1 MNRVERRAVAGLA
14 GIFGLRMLGLFLIL
28 PVFALYAEHLDGA
41 TPFLIGVA
49 LGAYGLTQALL
60 QIPYGLL
67 SDRFGRKRIIAAGL
81 VVFALGSAVAATS
94 DSIAGV
100 IAGRAL
106 QGAGAIAAAVL
117 ALAADVTREQ
127 QRTKAMAVIGGTI
140 GLMFAAA
147 FVLGPLLESW
157 VGVPGIFWL
166 TLVLALAAL
175 PILWFVVPTP
185 VRGPRAAEAPLSA
198 RLAGVLRDGELIRLD
213 VGIFVLHA
221 VLTALFVVVPVA
233 LARSAGLAAGE
244 HWKIYVPVLALSLVG
259 MVPLVLLSA
268 RAALARPLLSVAI
281 AILLLS
287 QVVLYFGHDSLAG
300 LLLGMWV
307 FFVGFNSL
315 EAMLPATVSRVAAPR
330 AKGTAL
336 GVYNSFEFMGVFA
349 GGAGG
354 GLVYGAFGV
363 AGVFVFCA
371 LLSLAWLVAA
381 VLAPARGL
389 HDSVELAV
397 GRLEAADGESLA
409 VRLQRLPGVVDVTVI
424 AREGVA
430 YLKVERGRFDN
441 RLLEEFTGGAAVSA
455 LPRKEGG

>member
-60 QIPYGLL
+60 QIPYGML

-81 VVFALGSAVAATS
+81 VVFAAGSAVAAAS

-147 FVLGPLLESW
+147 FVLGPLLEGRI
-157 VGVPGIFWL
+157 GVPGIFWL

-175 PILWFVVPTP
+175 PVLWFVVPTP
-185 VRGPRAAEAPLSA
+185 VRARRDAEAPVFS
-198 RLAGVLRDGELIRLD
+198 RISGVLRDGELMRLD

-221 VLTALFVVVPVA
+221 VLTALFVVVPAV

-244 HWKIYVPVLALSLVG
+244 HWKVYVPVLALSLVG

-287 QVVLYFGHDSLAG
+287 QIVLYFAHDSLAG
-300 LLLGMWV
+300 LLLGIWV

-371 LLSLAWLVAA
+371 LLSLVWLVVA

-409 VRLQRLPGVVDVTVI
+409 ARLQRLPGVVDVTVI

-441 RLLEEFTGGAAVSA
+441 RLLREFTGGAVVSA
-455 LPRKEGG
+455 PPRKESG